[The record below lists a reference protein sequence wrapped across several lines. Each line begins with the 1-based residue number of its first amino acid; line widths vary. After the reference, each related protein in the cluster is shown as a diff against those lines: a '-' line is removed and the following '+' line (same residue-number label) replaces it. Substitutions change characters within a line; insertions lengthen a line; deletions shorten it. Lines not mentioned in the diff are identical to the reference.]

1 MAGSLINR
9 LLKSGSVQGLHL
21 VLTIGQNI
29 LLVPIWLN
37 YWGVE
42 EYGRYIACFSL
53 FTLLMS
59 LDNGFGN
66 FFTNEYNIRFH
77 KGRDNIEKMLSSSL
91 RVVFLS
97 NLIQIFIIFLIWMF
111 QSVFVIQFF
120 EDTVLLGVSILCFY
134 RVLLGGSKG
143 LLVRTLYPLGF
154 FHRSSMIGLGEA
166 FLDLLVLFVSVQ
178 CGVGF
183 LKAIIFTALA
193 KSVYAL
199 FSFYLISRWTGIL
212 LFKLKREGDLKTGL
226 RYYKKSMP
234 LMLNSFM
241 DKGSND
247 GLNTIVGMTLGTSSL
262 PIFTTVKTMASM
274 VNRLINL
281 LIEPLTPEL
290 GRFHSL
296 DEKGKIL
303 DIFRLSWLATSVLVG
318 IPVIL
323 FSLFSA
329 EIYSY
334 WLGGK
339 LEFQPV
345 LYVALMSATLMY
357 SYGRP
362 FIAYMTSINYMKGL
376 STISLLRGSGTM
388 GLGVVFIYLWG
399 MDGLG
404 WSGVLTEILV
414 SVFLPFVLVS
424 KIWLPSHPFLVWR
437 EMWTNLLNLLLIVA
451 ALILAVLSDFRH
463 GALLIITPLIAL
475 AWHQKGYL
483 SVELRKRMA
492 DKLIN
497 FIPLLK

>member
-1 MAGSLINR
+1 MQGSLFNR

-29 LLVPIWLN
+29 LLVPIWLKH
-37 YWGVE
+37 WGLE

-53 FTLLMS
+53 YSLLLS
-59 LDNGFGN
+59 LDNGFGL
-66 FFTNEYNIRFH
+66 FFTNEYNIKFH
-77 KGRDNIEKMLSSSL
+77 SDKRGLKAFLSSGLIIVMASSL
-91 RVVFLS
+91 M
-97 NLIQIFIIFLIWMF
+97 Q
-111 QSVFVIQFF
+111 
-120 EDTVLLGVSILCFY
+120 LCFIFCLYIVQRIVHFELFENSVLIGVFALCCY
-134 RVLLGGSKG
+134 RLLIGGGKG
-143 LLVRTLYPLGF
+143 ILVRTLYPLGY

-178 CGVGF
+178 CSVGF

-199 FSFYLISRWTGIL
+199 FSFYMISRWTGIS
-212 LFKLKREGDLKTGL
+212 LFKLRREGDLKTGL
-226 RYYKKSMP
+226 KYYKKSMP